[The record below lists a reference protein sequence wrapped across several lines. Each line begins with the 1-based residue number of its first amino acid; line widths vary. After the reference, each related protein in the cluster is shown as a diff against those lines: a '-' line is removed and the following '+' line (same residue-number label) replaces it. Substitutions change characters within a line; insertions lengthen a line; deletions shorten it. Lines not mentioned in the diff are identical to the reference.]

1 MTEFVRSVETTL
13 NHSLSGHTLK
23 SALRHILCVDRRD
36 NPIFPKEGTLF
47 KLNQEFAGLGGNIGF
62 FKNELELQANLPLT
76 EDFTLQGSFNAGL
89 LKDFQGE
96 KSFNIADHF
105 FLGIIR
111 NVKLIY

>member
-1 MTEFVRSVETTL
+1 MITCK
-13 NHSLSGHTLK
+13 LSGHTLK

-47 KLNQEFAGLGGNIGF
+47 KLNQEFAGIGGNIGF
-62 FKNELELQANLPLT
+62 FKNELELQANLPIT
-76 EDFTLQGSFNAGL
+76 DDFTLQGSFNAGL

-105 FLGIIR
+105 FLG
-111 NVKLIY
+111 NYKQTNAQCTVGKFGG